1 MKSGNLNFLEPSG
14 PLQNCNGTAVP
25 LPLLKQYVRNKPHKL
40 GMKVFARAG
49 SSGIVYDFEVY
60 VGKGTVKNVSLLSIS
75 GDVVL
80 RLVDGLPK
88 GQNYKVFMD
97 N

>member
-1 MKSGNLNFLEPSG
+1 
-14 PLQNCNGTAVP
+14 
-25 LPLLKQYVRNKPHKL
+25 
-40 GMKVFARAG
+40 MKVFACAV

-60 VGKGTVKNVSLLSIS
+60 VGKGTVQIVSPLGMR
-75 GDVVL
+75 GDVL

>member
-1 MKSGNLNFLEPSG
+1 MLPFGVTIPA
-14 PLQNCNGTAVP
+14 TVP
-25 LPLLKQYVRNKPHKL
+25 QGSEIPEGLMNNP
-40 GMKVFARAG
+40 VFARAG

-60 VGKGTVKNVSLLSIS
+60 VGKGTVKKVSPLGIS
-75 GDVVL
+75 EDIVL

-88 GQNYKVFMD
+88 RQNYKVFMD